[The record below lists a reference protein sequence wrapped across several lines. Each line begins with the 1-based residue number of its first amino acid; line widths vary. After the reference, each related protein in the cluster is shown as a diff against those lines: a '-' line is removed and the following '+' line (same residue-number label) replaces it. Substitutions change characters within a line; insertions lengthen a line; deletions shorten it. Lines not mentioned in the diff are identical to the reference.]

1 MTIDKQIG
9 DWRYT
14 VSPID
19 MGGKIEYQ
27 YIILTIK
34 DKSQNLWETVNI
46 DICETEREAEDTV
59 KTLLELAGI
68 L

>member
-1 MTIDKQIG
+1 
-9 DWRYT
+9 
-14 VSPID
+14 